1 MTGHVRRLVASPRV
15 RLIVVLLLVLVA
27 LALTWHLVGMAAHSP
42 GMLGGAC
49 LALTAIGL
57 VVVLFGPIGWVP
69 APLFVEAAAVSPAS
83 TLHLPRLGR
92 APPGRGIVL
101 LM

>member
-27 LALTWHLVGMAAHSP
+27 LALTWHLVGMAAHP